1 MLANGGWIR
10 TNGRRIPLYVLLT
23 TFGDFPEN
31 PETGLER
38 RTMTADKPKDLHQV
52 TKYIQW
58 IIKKNTAKH
67 LAFDEDILP

>member
-38 RTMTADKPKDLHQV
+38 RTMTAGKRERSASSYKIYSMD
-52 TKYIQW
+52 Y
-58 IIKKNTAKH
+58 KKEHGKTSCV
-67 LAFDEDILP
+67 

>member
-31 PETGLER
+31 PETDLER
-38 RTMTADKPKDLHQV
+38 RTMTADKRERSASSY
-52 TKYIQW
+52 KYIQW
-58 IIKKNTAKH
+58 IIKKNTAKY
-67 LAFDEDILP
+67 LRQTQDVLP